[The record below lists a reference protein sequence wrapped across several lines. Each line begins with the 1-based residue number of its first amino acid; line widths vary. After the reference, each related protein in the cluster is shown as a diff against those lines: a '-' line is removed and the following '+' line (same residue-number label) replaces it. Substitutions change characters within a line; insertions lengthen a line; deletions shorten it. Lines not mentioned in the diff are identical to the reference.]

1 MEEWRDVVGYE
12 GLYMVSN
19 CGRVKSLKFSNGKRE
34 KIMKLSDRGNGY
46 LRVSLSKDGESK
58 HYNVHRLV
66 AIAFI
71 PNPDNLPYVNHKDE
85 CKTNNNVDN
94 LEWCT
99 VEYNNTYGT
108 AKERQ
113 AEKLRGRPCS
123 EEAKKKQSEKMKGR
137 HYHTEESKKRIS
149 EKNKGKNGSKVQ
161 CITTGEVFESINEAS
176 KKYNI
181 NQGNISACCR
191 GKLKSAGK
199 NPVTG
204 EKMIWI
210 YVD

>member
-58 HYNVHRLV
+58 HYNVHRLA

-108 AKERQ
+108 ARERQ
-113 AEKLRGRPCS
+113 AEKIKGRPCS
-123 EEAKKKQSEKMKGR
+123 EEAKKKLSEKMKGR

-149 EKNKGKNGSKVQ
+149 EKNKGKNSRKVQ

-181 NQGNISACCR
+181 NQANISACCR
-191 GKLKSAGK
+191 GKAKSAGK